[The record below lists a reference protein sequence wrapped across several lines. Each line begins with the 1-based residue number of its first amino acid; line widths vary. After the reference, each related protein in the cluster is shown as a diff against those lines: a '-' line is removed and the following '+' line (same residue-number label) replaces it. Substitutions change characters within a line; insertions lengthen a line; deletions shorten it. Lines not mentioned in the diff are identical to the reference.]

1 MIRLRLLRLAGFLAV
16 GISVAAPTIGLA
28 QQTRSAEQ
36 ASGVAAALN
45 RAMRTAIGA
54 PDHVALGPQA
64 TLQVPDDM
72 LFIPR
77 PAADDMVTA
86 LGKPV
91 PADYQGLI
99 FNQAGGDWFGVL
111 QAVTRGHVDVD
122 EIRNWTANDIIAS
135 VRDSVER
142 DNEQRIQRGDWP
154 REVRRWVQA
163 PTLDA
168 AQHRLSWCL
177 LILPKD
183 SRRDAGGEVTCYV
196 AAFSRA
202 GYVRLALTTALDI
215 LRRQQAV
222 PDTILTN
229 IAFQPEQAFTDFKPG
244 RDAADPAGLAGV
256 FGIEHLRKA
265 DLKTRLRTFGEPL
278 VIPGSIALFVLLLAG
293 IGAALYRW
301 HRLRNAWPPGGA

>member
-1 MIRLRLLRLAGFLAV
+1 MIRLRLLRLAGFLAI
-16 GISVAAPTIGLA
+16 GISAAAPTAAVA
-28 QQTRSAEQ
+28 QEARSPDQ

-45 RAMRTAIGA
+45 RAMRTAVGS

-64 TLQVPDDM
+64 ALQVPDEM

-86 LGKPV
+86 LGKTV

-99 FNQAGGDWFGVL
+99 FNQSGGDWFGLL
-111 QAVTRGHVDVD
+111 QAVTHGHVDVD

-135 VRDSVER
+135 VRDAVDR
-142 DNEQRIQRGDWP
+142 DNEQRVKQGEWP

-163 PTLDA
+163 PRYDA
-168 AQHRLSWCL
+168 ALHRLSWCL
-177 LILPKD
+177 LLLPKD

-196 AAFSRA
+196 VAFGRA
-202 GYVRLALTTALDI
+202 GYVRLALTTAVDL
-215 LRRQQAV
+215 LPRQQAV
-222 PDTILTN
+222 PDAILAN
-229 IAFQPEQAFTDFKPG
+229 ITFPPEQGFTDFKAG

-256 FGIEHLRKA
+256 FGLEHLRKA
-265 DLKTRLRTFGEPL
+265 DLTTRLRTFGAPL

-301 HRLRNAWPPGGA
+301 HRLRNTWPGGT